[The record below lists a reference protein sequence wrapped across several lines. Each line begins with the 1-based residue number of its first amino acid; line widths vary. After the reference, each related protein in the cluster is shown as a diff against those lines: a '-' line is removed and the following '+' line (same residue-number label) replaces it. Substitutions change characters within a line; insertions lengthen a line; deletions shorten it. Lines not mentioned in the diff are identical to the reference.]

1 MLDEVYYIE
10 DLNVGDIVVYSE
22 DNHMGF
28 VYEIDT
34 NLDDNDEEYL
44 YAVIRWFDGFNDT
57 TYENAD
63 LADSC
68 LRAIRS

>member
-1 MLDEVYYIE
+1 MLDEVYYVE

-22 DNHMGF
+22 ETHMGF
-28 VYEIDT
+28 VYQIDT

-44 YAVIRWFDGFNDT
+44 YATVRWFDGFSDT
-57 TYENAD
+57 TYDNSE

-68 LRAIRS
+68 LRVIRS

>member
-28 VYEIDT
+28 VCEIDT

-44 YAVIRWFDGFNDT
+44 YATIRWFDGFNDT

-63 LADSC
+63 LEGSY
-68 LRAIRS
+68 LRVVRS